1 MLLTT
6 KILLSFLKQTGEINL
21 HPSDPTNALRFLSI
35 DAVQKANSGHPGMPM
50 GMAEIATSLWSNHLK
65 HNPSNPNWFNR
76 DRFVLSNGHGSMLLY
91 SLLHLT
97 GYKLSINDLKDFR
110 QLKSKTPG
118 HPEYDI
124 DIGVETTTG
133 PLGQGI
139 ANAVGMAISEK
150 ILAAEFNHEDFNPID
165 HFTYAFLGDGCLM
178 EGISHEA
185 CSFAATHNL
194 GKLICFYD
202 QNGISIDG
210 EIENWFTDDSVKRF
224 ESYGWHTICVDGHNI
239 KEIDEAINHAKE
251 KSDKPSMIFC
261 KTTIGFGSPNKSDTA
276 DVHGAP
282 LGDEE
287 IEKTREALNWQ
298 YPAFEIPKEIYDFW
312 DAKDKGADIN
322 SDWDNLIKNY
332 EEKYPEQAKELHRRI
347 KGEAPENFE
356 ESFNEFLNNCDSN
369 NSSMATRK
377 ASKACLD
384 FFVKEMPELVGGSAD
399 LTPSNN
405 TFSESSSTFSN
416 ENPKGNHINYGVRE
430 FGMSAIM
437 NGMVLHGGIKPYGA
451 TFLVFTDYARNAV
464 RLSALMGLPNIFV
477 YTHDSVAL
485 GEDGPT
491 HQPIEHLVTLR
502 STPNLNN
509 WRPADLVETSVA
521 WKDAVTSTKTPT
533 CLIFSRQGTSAI
545 TRSQDQLNAIKKGG
559 YLLDQS
565 DNPDMTIIA
574 SGSEVQLALDA
585 AKQLK
590 SESKNINVVSMPSL
604 DIFLQQ
610 SEEYQRSIINPDK
623 PVLVVECSHPNSWYK
638 ILNRNDKVI
647 GIETFGE
654 SAPGGELLE
663 HFGFTEENVIK
674 TVKSLLND

>member
-1 MLLTT
+1 MQQ
-6 KILLSFLKQTGEINL
+6 SDHINV
-21 HPSDPTNALRFLSI
+21 LRFLSA

-50 GMAEIATSLWSNHLK
+50 GMAEIATALWSKHLR
-65 HNPSNPNWFNR
+65 HNPKNPTWFNR

-97 GYKLSINDLKDFR
+97 GYDLSVDDIKDFR
-110 QLKSKTPG
+110 KLKSKTPG

-139 ANAVGMAISEK
+139 ANAVGMAVAEK
-150 ILAAEFNHEDFNPID
+150 ILAAEFNKDDIKPID
-165 HFTYAFLGDGCLM
+165 HFTYVFLGDGCLM

-185 CSFAATHNL
+185 CSFAGTHNL

-210 EIENWFTDDSVKRF
+210 EIEHWFTDDSVKRF
-224 ESYGWHTICVDGHNI
+224 ESYGWQTICVDGHDI
-239 KEIDEAINHAKE
+239 EDIDGAIHKAKE
-251 KSDKPSMIFC
+251 EVNKPTMIFC
-261 KTTIGFGSPNKSDTA
+261 KTTIGYGSPNKSGTA

-287 IEKTREALNWQ
+287 LKETREVLGWN
-298 YPAFEIPKEIYDFW
+298 YKPFEVPQEVYDFW
-312 DAKDKGADIN
+312 NFKEEGASFNDSWNKLLKD
-322 SDWDNLIKNY
+322 Y
-332 EEKYPEQAKELHRRI
+332 EKKYPNDSLELHRRI
-347 KGEAPENFE
+347 DGHLPNNFQE
-356 ESFNEFLNNCDSN
+356 SYESFLNECNSN
-369 NSSMATRK
+369 NLSMATRK

-384 FFVKEMPELVGGSAD
+384 FFVKEMPELIGGSAD

-405 TFSESSSTFSN
+405 TFSSSSSTFSN
-416 ENPKGNHINYGVRE
+416 ENASGNHINYGVRE

-437 NGMVLHGGIKPYGA
+437 NGMVLHGAIKPYGA

-464 RLSALMGLPNIFV
+464 RLSALMKLPNIFV

-491 HQPIEHLVTLR
+491 HQPIEHMVTLR

-509 WRPADLVETSVA
+509 WRPADLVETAVS
-521 WKDAVTSTKTPT
+521 WKSAVSSQKTPT
-533 CLIFSRQGTSAI
+533 CLIYSRQGTSAI
-545 TRSQDQLNAIKKGG
+545 KRSPDQISMIDMGG
-559 YLLDQS
+559 YLLEES
-565 DNPDMTIIA
+565 DDFDLTIVA

-585 AKQLK
+585 AKELK
-590 SESKNINVVSMPSL
+590 NDSINANVVSMPCL
-604 DIFLQQ
+604 DIFLDQDK
-610 SEEYQRSIINPDK
+610 EYQNKIINPEK
-623 PVLVVECSHPNSWYK
+623 PVLVVECAHPNSWYR

-654 SAPGGELLE
+654 SAPGSELLN
-663 HFGFTEENVIK
+663 HFGFNTDNVIK
-674 TVKSLLND
+674 TAKSLIND